1 MNKSG
6 NRLQFQMT
14 TIINYQKKLTREKV
28 TAPKVGKK
36 KKTTKRQPLEQS
48 NQKTSCFSRRNV

>member
-1 MNKSG
+1 MNKSA

-28 TAPKVGKK
+28 TVPKVGKK
-36 KKTTKRQPLEQS
+36 KNNKKTTFRTVKS
-48 NQKTSCFSRRNV
+48 KN

>member
-1 MNKSG
+1 MNKSA

-28 TAPKVGKK
+28 TVPKVGKK
-36 KKTTKRQPLEQS
+36 KNNKKTTFRTVKSKLVASPEE
-48 NQKTSCFSRRNV
+48 TCD